1 MTTISA
7 EMHQVITALGWALLH
22 SIWQAA
28 IVYSIVFVLHRAV
41 KDIPA
46 TLKYNTGILAMGI
59 VFVWFCKTF
68 ISYIDTAQA
77 TVYVSTGSSI
87 IHHNTTTVL
96 SNSISTGNNW
106 HYYIEQYLPALVNL
120 YIAGLGILLG
130 RLLYNFYRTQRIRSK
145 GLIVPDIQYVSS
157 FYNYARQMN
166 IGKGV
171 RFFLSTYIDTPMVAG
186 ALKPI
191 VLVPAAMISQLQP
204 DELEAILL
212 HELAHIKRHDYL
224 FNILQ
229 TVIETILFFNP
240 FVWLISKQVRR
251 EREHC
256 CDDMVL
262 AYTEDALPYAKALA
276 SLEMYRQNNNQ
287 LTLAAAGNKHQLF
300 NRIKRIMEMKKNT
313 TSYPQVMLTI
323 CIMLGLAISLVWLS
337 PAIAQTRK
345 NKPTNEGDN
354 KKAEKTHSTN
364 KTITIIHKDGV
375 TNTYTSTDEISG
387 DDAKKLKDIDISF
400 DDEGVMHQGNIKVF
414 SDSIKIMLDD
424 NNEHGTTKVIR
435 LNSGDKHKDAEMEKM
450 ISEAMKE
457 ADIAKTIDEAFNNM
471 DVRITTDGKGKHQ
484 RKVIVLNTN
493 GGAGW
498 DELSEEDKRAV
509 EKAKKEAM
517 EELGMADEKMKDA
530 KKVMIVADKQMKDA
544 NKVIVIA
551 DKRIAEANIRLADA
565 DKQLAEA
572 DKRLAEADKQL
583 KKNKIV
589 IVQKGEKPSGST
601 KVTVPENYD
610 EVLNNMEAEG
620 LISTNNG
627 FVIEKKDNNLYIN
640 NKLQS
645 TDVYNRYKRSI
656 DGDHVKISGT
666 KDNLN
671 VHVYN
676 R

>member
-1 MTTISA
+1 MTIISA

-41 KDIPA
+41 KDMPA

-68 ISYIDTAQA
+68 IGYLDTAQA
-77 TVYVSTGSSI
+77 TVYISTGSSI

-145 GLIVPDIQYVSS
+145 GLIVPDVQYVSS

-171 RFFLSTYIDTPMVAG
+171 RFFLSTYIDTPMVTG

-224 FNILQ
+224 INIIQ

-387 DDAKKLKDIDISF
+387 EDARKLKDIDISF
-400 DDEGVMHQGNIKVF
+400 DDKGVMHQGNIKVF

-424 NNEHGTTKVIR
+424 DDKGHSTTKIIN
-435 LNSGDKHKDAEMEKM
+435 LNKGDKNEDTDIEKLVMDAL
-450 ISEAMKE
+450 KE
-457 ADIAKTIDEAFNNM
+457 ADIDKTIDDAFKNI
-471 DVRITTDGKGKHQ
+471 DIKITTDGKGKHQ
-484 RKVIVLNTN
+484 SKVIVLNTN
-493 GGAGW
+493 GAGGL
-498 DELSEEDKRAV
+498 DKLSEEDKREI

-517 EELGMADEKMKDA
+517 AELDLTNEKMENA
-530 KKVMIVADKQMKDA
+530 KKVMVVAEKRMKDA
-544 NKVIVIA
+544 DKVIVIA
-551 DKRIAEANIRLADA
+551 DKRIAEANVKLEEAHKRM
-565 DKQLAEA
+565 AEA
-572 DKRLAEADKQL
+572 EGQSQ
-583 KKNKIV
+583 KNKIV
-589 IVQKGEKPSGST
+589 IVQKGNNPAGST
-601 KVTVPENYD
+601 KVTVPHNYD

>member
-1 MTTISA
+1 MTIISA

-41 KDIPA
+41 KDMPA

-96 SNSISTGNNW
+96 SNSISTGYNW

-130 RLLYNFYRTQRIRSK
+130 RLLYNFYRTQQIRSK
-145 GLIVPDIQYVSS
+145 GLIMPDVQYVSS
-157 FYNYARQMN
+157 FYEYARKMN
-166 IGKGV
+166 IGKGI

-224 FNILQ
+224 INIIQ

-337 PAIAQTRK
+337 PAIAQTK
-345 NKPTNEGDN
+345 KTKQATNDD
-354 KKAEKTHSTN
+354 KKKTEKTNNTT

-375 TNTYTSTDEISG
+375 TKTYTSTDEISG

-400 DDEGVMHQGNIKVF
+400 DDEGVMHQRNMKIY
-414 SDSIKIMLDD
+414 SDSIKIMLDED
-424 NNEHGTTKVIR
+424 DKGQNITKIVN
-435 LNSGDKHKDAEMEKM
+435 LKKGDKIEDADIEKLVM
-450 ISEAMKE
+450 DALKE
-457 ADIAKTIDEAFNNM
+457 ADIDKTIDDAFKNI
-471 DVRITTDGKGKHQ
+471 DIKITTDGKGKHQ
-484 RKVIVLNTN
+484 SKVVVLNTN
-493 GGAGW
+493 GAGGL
-498 DELSEEDKRAV
+498 DKLSEEDKREI

-517 EELGMADEKMKDA
+517 AELDLTNEKMENA
-530 KKVMIVADKQMKDA
+530 KKVMVVAEKRMKDA
-544 NKVIVIA
+544 DKVIVIA
-551 DKRIAEANIRLADA
+551 DKRIAEANVKLEEAHKRM
-565 DKQLAEA
+565 AEA
-572 DKRLAEADKQL
+572 EGQSQ
-583 KKNKIV
+583 KNKIV
-589 IVQKGEKPSGST
+589 IVQKGNNPAGST
-601 KVTVPENYD
+601 RVTVPQNYD